1 MKPII
6 KLTLVL
12 FIAFT
17 TSCYYDSE
25 ERLYPKISSP
35 CDDKDV
41 TFSGTVTQILQP
53 CMSCHS
59 NSAVSRGD
67 GGGIKLE
74 NYADVVAELQR
85 GRLMGSIKH
94 ENGYIAMPQ
103 SGGILPDCE
112 ISQLQKWI
120 DNQTPNN

>member
-12 FIAFT
+12 LLAFT
-17 TSCYYDSE
+17 ASCYYDSE
-25 ERLYPKISSP
+25 ERLYPKLSDP
-35 CDDKDV
+35 CKDKDV

-53 CMSCHS
+53 CLSCHS
-59 NSAVSRGD
+59 NSAVSGGE

-74 NYADVVAELQR
+74 NYADVVAVIQS
-85 GRLMGSIKH
+85 GRLMGGIKH
-94 ENGYIAMPQ
+94 ESGYIPMPQ
-103 SGGILPDCE
+103 GGGILPECQ